1 MKEVFIVDAIRTPV
15 GKFGGSLKEIRPDD
29 MAATL
34 IKEILK
40 RNFDQNNI
48 PKEEIENLPLV
59 LIKKLYDKL
68 STKTKGEWKRFAQEL
83 EKLDDGI

>member
-40 RNFDQNNI
+40 
-48 PKEEIENLPLV
+48 EI
-59 LIKKLYDKL
+59 LIRIKFRKKK
-68 STKTKGEWKRFAQEL
+68 
-83 EKLDDGI
+83 